1 MAEVRSDDEFGT
13 VTPLIILH
21 RPLSAEDT
29 RLMLKHV
36 KRKEEKTVCLA
47 FVRLFLPT
55 REHSNIHLSPD

>member
-21 RPLSAEDT
+21 CPLSAEDT

-36 KRKEEKTVCLA
+36 KRKEEKSFRETVS
-47 FVRLFLPT
+47 T
-55 REHSNIHLSPD
+55 Y